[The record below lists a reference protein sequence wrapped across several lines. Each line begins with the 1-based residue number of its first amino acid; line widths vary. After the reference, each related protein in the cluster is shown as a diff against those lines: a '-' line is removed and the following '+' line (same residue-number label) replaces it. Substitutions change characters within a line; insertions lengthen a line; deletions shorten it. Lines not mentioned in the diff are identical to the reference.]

1 MVVRAATARRIVSEL
16 SSYPV
21 RLLVPVRLLLD
32 EMDASERKKAKWP
45 LIHPSQVESVRTTC
59 HHGTYRTFFGAK
71 RTKSSLSSLAR
82 AGCKEQQSNRA
93 EPSRASITL
102 LASFLFSQQACHEY
116 EYCIIRSSRFD
127 DVHVDVTI
135 PTGCVKFT
143 IRRRQ
148 VATIRSNP
156 TDPAI
161 RSSQT
166 TRRRL
171 FHWLPSSS
179 GGFGVHNSRQES
191 AMLQSSKTQ
200 SLCQS

>member
-1 MVVRAATARRIVSEL
+1 MGLTGHFLERR
-16 SSYPV
+16 
-21 RLLVPVRLLLD
+21 
-32 EMDASERKKAKWP
+32 ERSHHC
-45 LIHPSQVESVRTTC
+45 HPSL
-59 HHGTYRTFFGAK
+59 GPAAK
-71 RTKSSLSSLAR
+71 
-82 AGCKEQQSNRA
+82 SNNRI
-93 EPSRASITL
+93 EPSRAVPRSRSL
-102 LASFLFSQQACHEY
+102 LPFLFSQQACHEY